1 MLFRFEK
8 QLEEEDPFLP
18 SPQTNRFF
26 SYKFRFLLP
35 SPPPCEALPNPN
47 PGWPL
52 HQSPGDFVKNAFPG
66 PHLLSR
72 DPSDCYLYWEPVSSA
87 VSPENSTHT

>member
-1 MLFRFEK
+1 MTRVYLKMLFRFEK

-35 SPPPCEALPNPN
+35 SPPPPARPSRTLTQGGHCISHLGTLLKMPF
-47 PGWPL
+47 L
-52 HQSPGDFVKNAFPG
+52 G
-66 PHLLSR
+66 PT
-72 DPSDCYLYWEPVSSA
+72 C
-87 VSPENSTHT
+87 